1 MSVKVRLFC
10 PHNPERL
17 HLHCFSVSI
26 LSCVLA
32 RVQFSSL
39 WTAARHRSDHAV
51 PPAHL
56 VTPGPVMRGITWL
69 LPSHSLPSLIP
80 CISAWSQHYPRHVT
94 SPIYIQTLHDTY
106 RDPHH
111 PNLNQQGPR
120 SRTSSVGSSSSHLRS
135 SHGARGTPGQGYLS
149 PRLEGCSSPLATL
162 WYDWFLPETNPDHSQ
177 VGQLEKLF
185 QQAGGVKCWT
195 GDRLVS
201 PLGEEISLF
210 CYD

>member
-1 MSVKVRLFC
+1 
-10 PHNPERL
+10 
-17 HLHCFSVSI
+17 
-26 LSCVLA
+26 
-32 RVQFSSL
+32 
-39 WTAARHRSDHAV
+39 
-51 PPAHL
+51 
-56 VTPGPVMRGITWL
+56 MRGITWL

-210 CYD
+210 CSD